1 MLPRSGTVESD
12 VIELKA
18 PSTVVHQPKPHRHPK
33 RIKTRKSK
41 FSFPFNDLMQN
52 LPNAIQNLPG
62 FMSNLISNHA
72 SWASQSRSFND
83 FNGIQSALKELEALE
98 GTFKEEVE
106 EGSDN
111 SEETEEESKLEVSDS
126 S

>member
-18 PSTVVHQPKPHRHPK
+18 PSTMAHQPKPHRHPK
-33 RIKTRKSK
+33 RIKSRKSK

-98 GTFKEEVE
+98 EE
-106 EGSDN
+106 EGSED
-111 SEETEEESKLEVSDS
+111 SDETEDESKSDVSDS